1 MGETAPAPKTQFA
14 PGNLLILIG
23 FVMLK
28 FFLQYQLIHPVY
40 ELHRDEFL
48 HLDLGHHLAGGY
60 ASVPPFT
67 AWISRII
74 FLLGNSV
81 FWVKFFPALFG
92 ALTMVVVWEAI
103 RELKGNLF
111 ALVLGAT
118 GVLLSAILRLNTLYQ
133 PNSFD
138 ILCWTTLYFIIIKY
152 FNSEQPKWLFWGAF
166 IFALGFLNKYNIVF
180 LVLGFLP
187 AVLLTGQRKI
197 FRKKKLYLSLLLAL
211 VLILPN
217 LLWQYNNDFP
227 VVDHMRNLAEMQL
240 VNVSRKDFL
249 VTQILFFLGSLLT
262 NIAGLYAL
270 IKYEP
275 FKKFRSFLWAF
286 FLTLA
291 VFLYFQAKPY
301 YAIGLYPVYIAFGA
315 VYLEKILKGGWKRYL
330 RPVVIGIPVV
340 VFIPMFGVV
349 FPNKAP
355 EEIIANSE
363 KYKEL
368 GMLRWEDGKD
378 HEIPQDFA
386 DMLGWKELARKVDS
400 VYRNIP
406 EKEQTLVFADNY
418 GQAGAINFYTDEG
431 IKAVSFSADYI
442 NWFNLDRPYFNLI
455 RIRDYEEGEDDLPEA
470 AFFEKVILADSITHP
485 YAREHKTRI
494 YFLEGAKFDMNQKIK
509 EEIAKEKNL

>member
-1 MGETAPAPKTQFA
+1 MKPASR
-14 PGNLLILIG
+14 NLLVLLILII
-23 FVMLK
+23 LK

-92 ALTMVVVWEAI
+92 ALTMVVVWETI

-111 ALVLGAT
+111 ALVLGVT

-138 ILCWTTLYFIIIKY
+138 ILCWTTLYFFIIKY
-152 FNSEQPKWLFWGAF
+152 FNSEQPKWLFWGAL

-180 LVLGFLP
+180 LVLGFLS

-197 FRKKKLYLSLLLAL
+197 FRKKKLYLALLLAV

-217 LLWQYNNDFP
+217 LLWQYHNDFP
-227 VVDHMRNLAEMQL
+227 VVDHLQKLAEMQL

-249 VTQILFFLGSLLT
+249 ITQILFFLGSFLT
-262 NIAGLYAL
+262 IIAGLYAL
-270 IKYEP
+270 IQYEP
-275 FKKFRSFLWAF
+275 YRKFRTFFWAF

-301 YAIGLYPVYIAFGA
+301 YAIGLYPVYFAFGA
-315 VYLEKILKGGWKRYL
+315 VYLEKILKGGWKSYL
-330 RPVVIGIPVV
+330 RPVVIAIPVIL
-340 VFIPMFGVV
+340 FIPMFQVS

-355 EEIIANSE
+355 EEIIADSE

-368 GMLRWEDGKD
+368 GLLRWEDGKD
-378 HEIPQDFA
+378 HAIPQDFA

-400 VYRNIP
+400 IYRNLP
-406 EKEQTLVFADNY
+406 GKEQTLVFADNY
-418 GQAGAINFYTDEG
+418 GQAGAINFYSEEG

-442 NWFNLDRPYFNLI
+442 NWFDLERPYFNLI
-455 RIRDYEEGEDDLPEA
+455 RIKDYKEGEDELPEA
-470 AFFEKVILADSITHP
+470 AFFEKAVLADSITNP

-494 YFLEGAKFDMNQKIK
+494 FVLEGAKSDLNRRIK
-509 EEIAKEKNL
+509 EEIAKEKNR